1 MTWEADF
8 KAVFGEAPPE
18 WMVSMMQD
26 PSIVR
31 RPDESLAEFYIR
43 KYGYQTASLVQELEQ
58 RIASYEASAGIRAP
72 ELWYRELEEARRA
85 ARPPAT
91 PQTIYAAGPPVGA
104 EPEVLVKTGFEELF
118 KPEYEAQALE
128 YRAARGEGGAAG
140 AAVAIGILGAI
151 LLGLG

>member
-1 MTWEADF
+1 MTWQEDF
-8 KAVFGEAPPE
+8 EAVFGEAPPE
-18 WMVSMMQD
+18 WMASLMQD
-26 PSIVR
+26 PTIVK
-31 RPDESLAEFYIR
+31 RPDETLAEFYIR
-43 KYGYQTASLVQELEQ
+43 KYGYQVASLVQELEA

-72 ELWYRELEEARRA
+72 DLWYRELEEARRA
-85 ARPPAT
+85 TRPPAT
-91 PQTIYAAGPPVGA
+91 QTIYAAGPPVGA
-104 EPEVLVKTGFEELF
+104 EPQVLVKTGFEELF

>member
-1 MTWEADF
+1 MTWEEDF
-8 KAVFGEAPPE
+8 RQVFGEAPPE
-18 WMVSMMQD
+18 WMASMMQD
-26 PSIVR
+26 PSIVK

-43 KYGYQTASLVQELEQ
+43 KYGYQVASREQELEEM
-58 RIASYEASAGIRAP
+58 ISSYEASAGIRAP
-72 ELWYRELEEARRA
+72 ELWYRELEEIRKAKTA
-85 ARPPAT
+85 APV
-91 PQTIYAAGPPVGA
+91 QTIYAAGPPVGA